1 MTLRRCGLP
10 HLALMVALAFGGA
23 AGCATGAPERASD
36 IQNLNA
42 ISDDIAA
49 VSMTRSPTS
58 RADDPNLPRVFP
70 RANQTSYS
78 P

>member
-1 MTLRRCGLP
+1 MTLLRCGLAR
-10 HLALMVALAFGGA
+10 LALIGALLLGGA

-49 VSMTRSPTS
+49 VTMTQSPTA
-58 RADDPNLPRVFP
+58 RAHDPNRPTIFP
-70 RANQTSYS
+70 RSYQTSYS

>member
-1 MTLRRCGLP
+1 MTLLRCGWAR
-10 HLALMVALAFGGA
+10 LALIGALALGGA
-23 AGCATGAPERASD
+23 AGCAVGAPDRASD

-49 VSMTRSPTS
+49 VTMTRSPTA
-58 RADDPNLPRVFP
+58 RARSPNLPTLFP
-70 RANQTSYS
+70 RANQTSFT